1 MQCAKCCGLVLDF
14 LGIVVTDYSSCY
26 TQQMPRFAY
35 RAKDNQLK
43 VVEGTIEADSESAAI
58 SRLGN
63 LGVFPITINESQL
76 VLPIK
81 RFTRRRVSPS
91 VLAYN
96 SRQLA
101 DLIGGGIPL
110 LNALILL
117 EKQTAHKTL
126 RAVIGS
132 LITDVRDGSSYSEG
146 LSSHPEVFPPLFV
159 SMIRAGEAGG
169 DLEKALVHLA
179 ELGENEAE
187 LRSRIVNASV
197 YPLIVLVVAFFAVL
211 FLVIWVIPALSEVFF
226 ESGQLLPLPTRILLG
241 ISDAVVNWW
250 WSIGALILGLGLL
263 VWQWYESPAGK
274 ETVDRVIIALPGF
287 GTLSRKM
294 NTARFVRNLGVMISQ
309 GVPVLQAL
317 DVASS
322 NLSNSVLQRAVLR
335 VEGAVREGS
344 SIADALTESGQFPVF
359 VSNMVAV
366 GEESGSVDV
375 ALLKVASSYERD
387 VDRTIRLL
395 TTIIE
400 PLLLLVIGGV
410 VMFIVL
416 SMLLPV
422 FQLGL
427 VVQ

>member
-1 MQCAKCCGLVLDF
+1 
-14 LGIVVTDYSSCY
+14 
-26 TQQMPRFAY
+26 MPRFTY
-35 RAKDNQLK
+35 RAKDNNLK
-43 VVEGTIEADSESAAI
+43 VVEGSIDADSETAAI

-63 LGVFPITINESQL
+63 LGVFPITIKETQVL
-76 VLPIK
+76 VPVK
-81 RFTRRRVSPS
+81 RFTRRRVSPA

-101 DLIGGGIPL
+101 DLIGGGLPL
-110 LNALILL
+110 LNALTLL
-117 EKQTAHKTL
+117 EKQTNQKVL
-126 RAVIGS
+126 REVIVN
-132 LITDVRDGSSYSEG
+132 LIDDVRDGRSYSEG
-146 LSSHPEVFPPLFV
+146 LSRHPEVFPPLYV
-159 SMIRAGEAGG
+159 SMIKAGEVGG
-169 DLEKALVHLA
+169 DLEKALVRLA

-187 LRSRIVNASV
+187 LRSRLVNASV
-197 YPLIVLVVAFFAVL
+197 YPLIVLTVAMLAVL

-241 ISDAVVNWW
+241 ISDIVVNWW
-250 WSIGALILGLGLL
+250 WSISALVLGAGWFL
-263 VWQWYESPAGK
+263 WQWYESPAGK
-274 ETVDRVIIALPGF
+274 DIVDRFIITLPGL

-317 DVASS
+317 DVASA
-322 NLSNSVLQRAVLR
+322 NLSNSVLQRAALL
-335 VEGAVREGS
+335 VERAVREGS

-375 ALLKVASSYERD
+375 ALLKVASSYERE

-400 PLLLLVIGGV
+400 PLLLLFIGGI